1 MRLRAKQGDG
11 ELQSSSSGGVHG
23 RNSCRGGLMGIC
35 TWMILE
41 GEAGGPERFRGN
53 QICRHSVYHEL

>member
-1 MRLRAKQGDG
+1 MRLQAKQGGG
-11 ELQSSSSGGVHG
+11 ELQSSSSEGVRG
-23 RNSCRGGLMGIC
+23 RNSCRVGLMGIC
-35 TWMILE
+35 TWMIPG